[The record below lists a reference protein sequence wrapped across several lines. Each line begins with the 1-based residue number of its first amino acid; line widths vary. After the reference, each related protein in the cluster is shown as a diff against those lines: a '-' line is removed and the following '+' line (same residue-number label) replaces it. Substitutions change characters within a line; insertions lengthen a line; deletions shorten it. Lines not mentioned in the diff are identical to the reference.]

1 MSKTEAYRNPMA
13 GAFRMPDAPSLTMRM
28 LRKSTI
34 AATELKYDQRNFG
47 TTTPM
52 AREDAYLIGLHLRA
66 CHDHDLYFDKRIV
79 RPKNYF
85 AGFTSISDLRQEPVA
100 DIRDPFHCIM
110 VHLPRRAIDTMT
122 DEAGVARVGDLRHE
136 PGVSTDDPVVRHLLA
151 SLLPA
156 LMKPEEAQPLFLD
169 HLSSALIAH
178 LAHTYGGMTAIAR
191 LPRGGLAP
199 WQERRVKGLMTD
211 TLQEEVPLSRL
222 ANECGLSVRHF
233 ARAFRRSTGTS
244 PHRWLLQR
252 RVERAGEM
260 LGNQAMSLADVALAC
275 GFADQSHFSRVF
287 GAMVGASPGAWRRA
301 IGGRPRS
308 KDHE

>member
-1 MSKTEAYRNPMA
+1 MSKTEAYRNPA
-13 GAFRMPDAPSLTMRM
+13 AEAFRMPDAPTLTARV
-28 LRKSTI
+28 LRKSTM

-47 TTTPM
+47 TTSPM
-52 AREDAYLIGLHLRA
+52 AREDAYLIALHLRA
-66 CHDHDLYFDKRIV
+66 CHDHDLYFDGRIV

-85 AGFTSISDLRQEPVA
+85 AGVTSISDLRQEPVA
-100 DIRDPFHCIM
+100 DIRDPFHCIV
-110 VHLPRRAIDTMT
+110 VHLPRRAIDAMT
-122 DEAGVARVGDLRHE
+122 DEAGAARVGDFRHE

-169 HLSSALIAH
+169 HLSLALIAH

-199 WQERRVKGLMTD
+199 WQERRVKELMSD

-260 LGNQAMSLADVALAC
+260 LGNRAISLAGIALAC